1 MRSARTLYIYPLL
14 KVAFKKIN
22 HGSLFNLFFCTLF
35 IDHEEIQWCYDNFL
49 NNRSLKSADNVRQQ
63 LARIMDRF
71 NLKRTS
77 TDFNSREYYVN
88 IRKSLVTGFFM
99 QVRKEKV
106 GFTPFIAGLF
116 QP

>member
-1 MRSARTLYIYPLL
+1 M
-14 KVAFKKIN
+14 
-22 HGSLFNLFFCTLF
+22 
-35 IDHEEIQWCYDNFL
+35 QWCFDNFL

-77 TDFNSREYYVN
+77 TEFNSREYYVN

-99 QVRKEKV
+99 QVWSQIYF
-106 GFTPFIAGLF
+106 FTFL
-116 QP
+116 

>member
-1 MRSARTLYIYPLL
+1 M
-14 KVAFKKIN
+14 
-22 HGSLFNLFFCTLF
+22 
-35 IDHEEIQWCYDNFL
+35 QWCYDNFL
-49 NNRSLKSADNVRQQ
+49 NLRSLKQADNVRQQ

-99 QVRKEKV
+99 QVWHGVYNVLKIPYIYKN
-106 GFTPFIAGLF
+106 
-116 QP
+116 